1 MIMSG
6 YSELIKKLTAPDDF
20 ASAQA
25 RGFVCIRMASNRILH
40 AEGHRGILHYD
51 TDEVS
56 FRARGGVVQVL
67 GRQLCISAYS
77 KTQLEITGIVQ
88 SVNMRRTED

>member
-1 MIMSG
+1 MSG
-6 YSELIKKLTAPDDF
+6 YTELIKKLTAPDDF

-25 RGFVCIRMASNRILH
+25 RGFVCIRMASDRILH

-56 FRARGGVVQVL
+56 FRTRGGVVQVL